1 MIARFQTGMLS
12 TIESIHFAKPMIGI
26 PMYFDQESN
35 MNMAEY
41 RGYGISLPYRELT
54 TEKLQ
59 IAVRKIITHPRFKL
73 NIYAFSKFQYKYNIF
88 FS

>member
-1 MIARFQTGMLS
+1 MIAHCQTGMLS

-35 MNMAEY
+35 MKMAEY
-41 RGYGISLPYRELT
+41 RGYSISLPYRELT

-59 IAVRKIITHPRFKL
+59 IAVREIITNPRFKL
-73 NIYAFSKFQYKYNIF
+73 NKYAFFKISAQI
-88 FS
+88 